1 MTLKKKILIGYGVV
15 FALLALAV
23 AWSVTNLVSLGKAS
37 DAILSENYRSIL
49 AAENMIDALER
60 QDSGILL
67 LFLGDEEKGVSQ
79 FRDNEAVFLEW
90 FARAR
95 DNVTI
100 PGEAELVQALQ
111 TDYSSY
117 RRQFSILTDRRFAQ
131 DGPAVLS
138 QSTYQNILH
147 PLFSKV
153 RADCVNLRRLNEETM
168 YAASLKAG
176 RMAARAFWSTV
187 LVAAAAMAAALAFSL
202 MLSERISSP
211 LRRFVEAARHISAGD
226 YTVKVPVE
234 SGDELGLLAEEFNK
248 MAVRLGRFH
257 EMNIDEIIA
266 EKNKGEAL
274 LASIED
280 GLVVFDTGLR
290 ATSLNAAARRM
301 LGLGY
306 SGTGNAPPCADIIPD
321 ARVCDLVR
329 KAVET
334 GRVPDVPDERR
345 IVSLGEGELARHY
358 LYSVTVIR
366 GRETAHSGVVLL
378 LRDVTRMKEV
388 ERLKNEFVMAASH
401 ELRTPL
407 TSLGMSVDL
416 LLEHVARKLEEK
428 DQELLRAAHEEVQ
441 RMKALVSDLL
451 DLSRI
456 EAGRIELEFDKV
468 PVFTLFEH
476 VQAVFKGQ
484 MERKSVH
491 LGLDAPE
498 VSVRADANKI
508 AWVLSNLVS
517 NALRYVNEGGNIA
530 LSAVRAGSFVHLTV
544 KDDGPGIP
552 PEYQTKIFQK
562 FVQVKGQA
570 AGGSGL
576 GLAICKE
583 IVRAHGGSIW
593 VESAKGGGSAF
604 TFTLP
609 LAQ

>member
-476 VQAVFKGQ
+476 VQAVFKG
-484 MERKSVH
+484 
-491 LGLDAPE
+491 
-498 VSVRADANKI
+498 
-508 AWVLSNLVS
+508 
-517 NALRYVNEGGNIA
+517 
-530 LSAVRAGSFVHLTV
+530 
-544 KDDGPGIP
+544 
-552 PEYQTKIFQK
+552 
-562 FVQVKGQA
+562 
-570 AGGSGL
+570 
-576 GLAICKE
+576 
-583 IVRAHGGSIW
+583 
-593 VESAKGGGSAF
+593 
-604 TFTLP
+604 
-609 LAQ
+609 